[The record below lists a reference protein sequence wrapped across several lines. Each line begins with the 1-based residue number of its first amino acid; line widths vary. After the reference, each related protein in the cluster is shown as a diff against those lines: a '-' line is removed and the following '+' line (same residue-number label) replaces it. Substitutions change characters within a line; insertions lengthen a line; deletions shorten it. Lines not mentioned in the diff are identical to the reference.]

1 MWCMPS
7 CLYCPLSLVLGGLT
21 RPVARLGT
29 TLTVAWCWK
38 ACLQR
43 RGRKP
48 WWVLTT
54 LMNLATHNSDSTYGA
69 DSYLDT
75 SGTHYSAL
83 ELAARFSDEVLAG
96 SLVRRIEPSF
106 FPVDAAP
113 WQKSMT
119 LAAGDAP
126 VSFVTT
132 ERQLPEPIPSN
143 WRVTPLD
150 DGKQVRVDITGACDV
165 LVPSQRVLRRA
176 GGGHVAYG
184 F

>member
-1 MWCMPS
+1 M
-7 CLYCPLSLVLGGLT
+7 SLLPVIVGFGGINAAGRASSHHAYRRMVLESL
-21 RPVARLGT
+21 PAAARQE
-29 TLTVAWCWK
+29 TVV
-38 ACLQR
+38 
-43 RGRKP
+43 G
-48 WWVLTT
+48 LTT

-96 SLVRRIEPSF
+96 SLVRRIEPNF

-119 LAAGDAP
+119 LASGDAP

-150 DGKQVRVDITGACDV
+150 DGKQVRVEITGACD
-165 LVPSQRVLRRA
+165 
-176 GGGHVAYG
+176 
-184 F
+184 